1 MNVVSGAAGNVL
13 QSTASSGIPL
23 TITGT
28 TANPKIQ
35 ANMGAVLKQQTS
47 GLLGQKGNAKSA
59 ATGLAKGLLG
69 K

>member
-1 MNVVSGAAGNVL
+1 
-13 QSTASSGIPL
+13 
-23 TITGT
+23 
-28 TANPKIQ
+28 
-35 ANMGAVLKQQTS
+35 MGAVLKQQTS